1 MDQAHRCHRLVDQ
14 DPQPT
19 LPLDNLSFLRRNLL
33 SKDMGVIQGMPSSSM
48 VSTAARP
55 ATNMAVLAEQ
65 EVIRQLGKAI
75 RAVNTEVTKLSEI
88 ATMETTSS
96 EADGVATTDIRS
108 YSSSTSL
115 VIVAPGTEMQAY
127 ASF

>member
-14 DPQPT
+14 DPQLT
-19 LPLDNLSFLRRNLL
+19 LPLDNPSFLRHNLL

-65 EVIRQLGKAI
+65 VVIRQLGKVI

-88 ATMETTSS
+88 ATMATTSS
-96 EADGVATTDIRS
+96 EVDGAATTDIRS
-108 YSSSTSL
+108 HSSSTSL
-115 VIVAPGTEMQAY
+115 VVVALGTEMQAY